1 MRSDLKKLDSFTL
14 ETSKNH
20 LIRNFLRN
28 GRLRFNRHFAIL
40 TSVSRYSKWP
50 GVGPINPKEEKTGSS
65 FISFETEFL
74 MLILE
79 AEKFQNKFK
88 LK

>member
-1 MRSDLKKLDSFTL
+1 MTV
-14 ETSKNH
+14 H
-20 LIRNFLRN
+20 V
-28 GRLRFNRHFAIL
+28 FNRRFAIL
-40 TSVSRYSKWP
+40 TTVSRYSKWP

-65 FISFETEFL
+65 LISFETEFL

>member
-1 MRSDLKKLDSFTL
+1 MLADV
-14 ETSKNH
+14 
-20 LIRNFLRN
+20 LRN
-28 GRLRFNRHFAIL
+28 
-40 TSVSRYSKWP
+40 SKCP
-50 GVGPINPKEEKTGSS
+50 GVGPRNPKKEKTGSS
-65 FISFETEFL
+65 LISFETEFL

>member
-1 MRSDLKKLDSFTL
+1 MKESKRSKKKVRRA
-14 ETSKNH
+14 EC
-20 LIRNFLRN
+20 
-28 GRLRFNRHFAIL
+28 GRTFIFNRRFAIL
-40 TSVSRYSKWP
+40 TTVYRYSKWP

-65 FISFETEFL
+65 LISFETEFL